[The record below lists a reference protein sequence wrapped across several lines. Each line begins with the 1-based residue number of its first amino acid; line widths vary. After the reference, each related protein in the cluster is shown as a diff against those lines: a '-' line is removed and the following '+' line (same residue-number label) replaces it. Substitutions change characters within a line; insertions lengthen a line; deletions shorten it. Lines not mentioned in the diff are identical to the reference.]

1 MEYTIQNGFM
11 ALAADTHGAQLCDLH
26 SLRHPERHLLWT
38 GQADI
43 WPWHAP
49 VCFPWC
55 GKLKGG
61 LFQDRGI
68 QYPAPQHGFVREQE
82 HRLVCQGED
91 FLEFCLDWRGEETQW
106 PWSFSFRTR
115 FSLSADGVSV
125 IFSVTNLDSRP
136 MPAQLGYHPGLC
148 CPFSDGLGP
157 EDYLIRF
164 ERGLEARLQSIPI
177 QRDMF
182 QSRRIV
188 YPNLRSHWVQL
199 EERATGRYLRVDTR
213 DSRCLVLWS
222 KPGIPGFICIEPW
235 SSPPAA
241 GGELIEDPA
250 FQLISPGD
258 TVVYAHGLRE
268 GAVLNSRGGA
278 ARFAVQAQGN

>member
-38 GQADI
+38 GQTDI

-61 LFQDRGI
+61 LFQDRGV

-106 PWSFSFRTR
+106 PFFPQRRRSERHLFGHQFGQPAHARPVGLSSRTVLPVFRWIGT
-115 FSLSADGVSV
+115 G
-125 IFSVTNLDSRP
+125 
-136 MPAQLGYHPGLC
+136 GL
-148 CPFSDGLGP
+148 P
-157 EDYLIRF
+157 
-164 ERGLEARLQSIPI
+164 
-177 QRDMF
+177 
-182 QSRRIV
+182 
-188 YPNLRSHWVQL
+188 
-199 EERATGRYLRVDTR
+199 
-213 DSRCLVLWS
+213 
-222 KPGIPGFICIEPW
+222 
-235 SSPPAA
+235 
-241 GGELIEDPA
+241 DP
-250 FQLISPGD
+250 L
-258 TVVYAHGLRE
+258 
-268 GAVLNSRGGA
+268 
-278 ARFAVQAQGN
+278 